1 MATIKTLKRLAR
13 QHKEC
18 LAVHSEIKQLMPE
31 ADALKLLENGFID
44 CSWSDDEGPSFYIT
58 SYWCT
63 VIGLDDDE
71 VTLMA
76 VEHTDDNYKRISDKI
91 SYVVTSQSQG
101 FFDVLESIDEAIALY
116 KDASKFKNQEAQQ

>member
-1 MATIKTLKRLAR
+1 MMKGHL
-13 QHKEC
+13 
-18 LAVHSEIKQLMPE
+18 
-31 ADALKLLENGFID
+31 FI
-44 CSWSDDEGPSFYIT
+44 WI

-101 FFDVLESIDEAIALY
+101 LFDVLDSIDEAIALY
-116 KDASKFKNQEAQQ
+116 KDASKYMNKEAQQ